1 MNKSNQ
7 QLHTRTPTVVVR
19 DNRGSTIREIS
30 YCRHPDA
37 INQTDERITRHHYHA
52 RGYLEQSIDARLYK
66 TQQSN
71 SAIQPN
77 IQQIVSLGGALS
89 FSKGIDNGNHVN
101 LNDIEGTVAQQINGK
116 GTVTTYEY
124 SDQRF
129 ERYLEQ
135 VKEGTLGESSIAVVQ
150 KFKWGQGSD
159 EGIAQNQVGK
169 CIEHYDTAGKKTVDS
184 FSLLGAVLSET
195 QQLYY
200 GSYINWDSNNEEAS
214 IERAEKFTTQY
225 TYDATGAVLEETDA
239 RGNKRRIA
247 YDIAGFVKQSW
258 LTLKGQSEQTILRSL
273 SYSAAGQKLRE
284 ENGNGLVTTYE
295 YEPETQRL
303 LHVKTQR
310 PQGHVLGAKIMQ
322 DLRYEYDPV
331 GNIICLKNDAEATRY
346 WRNQKIVP
354 ENRYVYDSLY
364 QLVSA
369 TGRESA
375 NQQTPA
381 SMQSQTITTLV
392 KDAQSYTN
400 YTRLYAYD
408 RGGNLTQ
415 IRHNSAIA
423 QQNFTQDITV
433 SNKTN
438 RALLKSQCSEPQNVD
453 SYFDESGNLIKL
465 LNGDAIIWD
474 SSNHLKATNNISE
487 NGHLFE
493 GETYQYNSASQRVT
507 KIRGR
512 KTANGHLERVTTH
525 YLPHIEIWEVNDN
538 PVTEKYAVVSVK
550 TGTSAKVRALCWE
563 IGTPKGIENNSLR
576 YSYDDGIGN
585 SGLETDGKGQ
595 LVSYEEYYPYGGTAI
610 WSSENA
616 VEADYKTIRYSGK
629 EKDATGLYYYGYRYY
644 QPWIGRWLS
653 ADPAGTV
660 DGLNLYRM
668 VRNNP
673 VTLHD
678 PDGREPI
685 PLAPPMAPPAPP
697 MAPPAPPMAP
707 PAPPPIMG
715 GAPLAPSA
723 SGNMPPP
730 FPSAQPQ
737 AVGKK
742 KWEIKADPALW
753 KQQGGEYPY
762 YSSFTITLQKLGIE
776 HFGNIS
782 DMDTFVKTWA
792 EIGQNMKPAAREI
805 DHDKATEV
813 QKILGKIDTEWSG
826 YKKATVSETFRGDT
840 PIVSN
845 SYPWLSSFIKE
856 SEGKEEAISKEMNLD
871 IKSSLIMSTAKDPKM
886 GYVSGKSI
894 MWHFNLDEGHAGVSV
909 GLYASEGEVTFPLY
923 NKMKITSLQYLPEGS
938 SYMNNPE
945 RFGTSHRYIINANM
959 LPRG

>member
-52 RGYLEQSIDARLYK
+52 RGYLEQSIDARLYE

-89 FSKGIDNGNHVN
+89 FSKGIDNGSHVN

-150 KFKWGQGSD
+150 KFKWGQGLD
-159 EGIAQNQVGK
+159 EGIVQNQVGK

-200 GSYINWDSNNEEAS
+200 GSYINWDSDNEDDS
-214 IERAEKFTTQY
+214 IERAEKFITQY

-239 RGNKRRIA
+239 KGNKRRIA
-247 YDIAGFVKQSW
+247 YDIAGFVKQTW

-678 PDGREPI
+678 PDGRMPKWFSRIFNRGSGRDKSSVEYLMHGLPTKSKVATTI
-685 PLAPPMAPPAPP
+685 KDN
-697 MAPPAPPMAP
+697 
-707 PAPPPIMG
+707 
-715 GAPLAPSA
+715 SA
-723 SGNMPPP
+723 
-730 FPSAQPQ
+730 
-737 AVGKK
+737 
-742 KWEIKADPALW
+742 
-753 KQQGGEYPY
+753 
-762 YSSFTITLQKLGIE
+762 IE
-776 HFGNIS
+776 
-782 DMDTFVKTWA
+782 
-792 EIGQNMKPAAREI
+792 
-805 DHDKATEV
+805 
-813 QKILGKIDTEWSG
+813 
-826 YKKATVSETFRGDT
+826 
-840 PIVSN
+840 
-845 SYPWLSSFIKE
+845 SFIYE
-856 SEGKEEAISKEMNLD
+856 
-871 IKSSLIMSTAKDPKM
+871 KSSLDKRDIERDKNYTVSKFKIFKKMKFKLYSTQEGLSKNLIIFAHGAFNAETNDINIPKGVTLNFLSPHDTVLSIEEPAIVTVAAKRNYTFASVSNKYIKAKTTNAKDIFTTQGVLGITGSSEPNKVKNYQLVPDM
-886 GYVSGKSI
+886 DYDDTVYGNAISLNRYAEKIGYKEPTLRSDILTLDKSSGQ
-894 MWHFNLDEGHAGVSV
+894 
-909 GLYASEGEVTFPLY
+909 
-923 NKMKITSLQYLPEGS
+923 TSLEHILYGLKTKGLSYKTITCSFCRS
-938 SYMNNPE
+938 SDNSPKYDIYNSTFL
-945 RFGTSHRYIINANM
+945 RK
-959 LPRG
+959 